1 MPVPIGRAVARSSS
15 ALDDDD
21 DDRDRQLQRRIS
33 QDISKELAGLSSAA
47 AAGGGGGGTGTGGEN
62 NGEASLSGT
71 TTHLQLGNAPAP
83 ELAGDSGPPS
93 PDAGEK
99 AQSKLARERWS
110 KLRAVVVLASRVNV
124 MGGLEAEDDEGHGSG
139 APRVGETAAAG
150 NESTSGADN
159 KDPLARAKTALPGLE
174 ASSKYYIGAGTPET
188 IEKAKLTKSKTQ
200 ARRSTEG
207 LIPGVRPELAEKLL
221 KNLKGKSIRARLTTQ
236 NRDLLPI
243 DRPDAEKEREAL
255 QNDIDAVFRLDSGKE
270 SPFGDNKAAGDGD
283 APDERKHSK
292 RAYERVQAEVFDF
305 MTNTE
310 YSFFAWLASTTILL
324 LIFIS
329 SVTFCLET
337 LPELEDQQSKD
348 VFYMLEVVCVAAFTV
363 EYVLKFWSAAQRW
376 IFFKQTMN
384 LIDFVAILPFYVEI
398 ALGSII
404 GDTSNTRIVRIIR
417 LVRVFRVLKLGG
429 RFGKMQVVGTAVME
443 SMDMLGMLMFLL
455 ILSMVLF
462 STLAYYAELSG
473 DVKDDFPS
481 IPATFWWCIVTLM
494 TVGYGD
500 VIPVTPL
507 GKLVASVTMIASI
520 IITAL
525 PISVIGAHFTTQ
537 WVRYQENDKLQ
548 SKAKTV
554 IPNHEKLV
562 EMLKQHK
569 EIFKEIVDQ
578 VAYKKKLTETKT
590 GQLGRI
596 IHAVAGT
603 SINRSLKE
611 DNGNQIAMM
620 SKVQKRKNL
629 MDDLITQLE
638 AARSSQS
645 NMEELFAIADHL
657 HSTGFTRQLERSKLL
672 CRKLRIVG
680 EDSNHMF
687 KQIDELDRELTDLED
702 SVLVAKVEYKDDS
715 RSSGGIGSRRI
726 SNPTLN
732 KPIAK

>member
-1 MPVPIGRAVARSSS
+1 
-15 ALDDDD
+15 
-21 DDRDRQLQRRIS
+21 
-33 QDISKELAGLSSAA
+33 
-47 AAGGGGGGTGTGGEN
+47 
-62 NGEASLSGT
+62 
-71 TTHLQLGNAPAP
+71 
-83 ELAGDSGPPS
+83 
-93 PDAGEK
+93 
-99 AQSKLARERWS
+99 
-110 KLRAVVVLASRVNV
+110 
-124 MGGLEAEDDEGHGSG
+124 
-139 APRVGETAAAG
+139 
-150 NESTSGADN
+150 
-159 KDPLARAKTALPGLE
+159 
-174 ASSKYYIGAGTPET
+174 
-188 IEKAKLTKSKTQ
+188 
-200 ARRSTEG
+200 
-207 LIPGVRPELAEKLL
+207 
-221 KNLKGKSIRARLTTQ
+221 
-236 NRDLLPI
+236 
-243 DRPDAEKEREAL
+243 
-255 QNDIDAVFRLDSGKE
+255 
-270 SPFGDNKAAGDGD
+270 
-283 APDERKHSK
+283 
-292 RAYERVQAEVFDF
+292 
-305 MTNTE
+305 
-310 YSFFAWLASTTILL
+310 
-324 LIFIS
+324 
-329 SVTFCLET
+329 
-337 LPELEDQQSKD
+337 
-348 VFYMLEVVCVAAFTV
+348 
-363 EYVLKFWSAAQRW
+363 
-376 IFFKQTMN
+376 
-384 LIDFVAILPFYVEI
+384 
-398 ALGSII
+398 
-404 GDTSNTRIVRIIR
+404 
-417 LVRVFRVLKLGG
+417 
-429 RFGKMQVVGTAVME
+429 MQVVGTAVME

-603 SINRSLKE
+603 PINRSLKE
-611 DNGNQIAMM
+611 DSGNQIAMM

-645 NMEELFAIADHL
+645 NMEELYAIADHL